1 MKKIFLVFSL
11 TVLALMALAAPVY
24 ALGLQGGAAAD
35 PVLDAVQM
43 YLIGVLASAVVYA
56 LKLIGARWPQWT
68 IKREWLTVLLYVCSW
83 GLAILW
89 RRMTIPSFPAFD
101 DPTSF
106 VSALLAFA
114 ALMLEALGPAVA
126 FATLVYNVLLKQ
138 VFDGWAE
145 KSGLIKSSR

>member
-1 MKKIFLVFSL
+1 MKKLIPLFLLVVL
-11 TVLALMALAAPVY
+11 TFALAAPVY
-24 ALGLQGGAAAD
+24 ALGLRGGAAAD

-43 YLIGVLASAVVYA
+43 YLIGVLASAVVYG

-89 RRMTIPSFPAFD
+89 RKMTIPSFPAFD

-138 VFDGWAE
+138 VFDKWAQ
-145 KSGLIKSSR
+145 KSGLIKSSK

>member
-1 MKKIFLVFSL
+1 MKKIILTFSL
-11 TVLALMALAAPVY
+11 TILALMALAAPVY
-24 ALGLQGGAAAD
+24 ALGLQGGIAEN

-56 LKLIGARWPQWT
+56 LKLIGAKWPQWT

-101 DPTSF
+101 DPISF
-106 VSALLAFA
+106 TAALLAFV

-126 FATLVYNVLLKQ
+126 FATLIYNVLLKQ

-145 KSGLIKSSR
+145 KSGLIGSRK